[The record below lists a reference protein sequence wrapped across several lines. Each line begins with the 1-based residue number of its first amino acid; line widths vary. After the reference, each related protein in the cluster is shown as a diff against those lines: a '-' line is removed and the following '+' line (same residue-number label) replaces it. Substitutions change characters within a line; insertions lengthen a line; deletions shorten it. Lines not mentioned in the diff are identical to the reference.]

1 MDLSRLN
8 RRRREHAGDHLYF
21 FTGVDNQCVR
31 FWFKDIE
38 MVAKMIQAD
47 ENVCLKQAVGLLI
60 FEAERWYQEHQH
72 MLMTWPDFKQ
82 HMIARFDINSHPTKA
97 PEPLLVDTLSATH
110 PSTILWH
117 PQHIADFRSY
127 QEKKLHNTDRLLPL
141 PVCPSLLSISGTFE
155 DVWPNGDESWNDNT
169 PQPQR
174 LIFIINQSPVVV
186 STQPETRPDQSP
198 TDTPNA
204 ELELSV
210 EFAPDRCELIN
221 NFAMD
226 FPCGEASAH
235 ITEVESQGPKHPT
248 ELRVYQHTSEPK
260 PIKKHLY
267 TFSRTRGIETSSH
280 VLKSKY
286 RRSHSK
292 YTPPLRVS
300 WRSQSPRSFYCRS
313 PRFLKSVATHLKSWW
328 SIVFTILLGTRIA
341 LYLHNDLLYLETSF
355 AKITCISSILPLL
368 LVSRTIT
375 LNTPVPFVK
384 TLEILRNLE
393 TLLIYGIT

>member
-1 MDLSRLN
+1 MW
-8 RRRREHAGDHLYF
+8 HAQHL
-21 FTGVDNQCVR
+21 
-31 FWFKDIE
+31 
-38 MVAKMIQAD
+38 
-47 ENVCLKQAVGLLI
+47 
-60 FEAERWYQEHQH
+60 
-72 MLMTWPDFKQ
+72 
-82 HMIARFDINSHPTKA
+82 
-97 PEPLLVDTLSATH
+97 
-110 PSTILWH
+110 
-117 PQHIADFRSY
+117 ADFCCY
-127 QEKKLHNTDRLLPL
+127 GEKKSCSTDQSLPL
-141 PVCPSLLSISGTFE
+141 PVSSPLSSISDTFE
-155 DVWPNGDESWNDNT
+155 DDVWPDGSESWNDNT

-174 LIFIINQSPVVV
+174 LIFITNQSPVVV
-186 STQPETRPDQSP
+186 STQPEIRPDQSP
-198 TDTPNA
+198 TDAPNA
-204 ELELSV
+204 ELKLSV

-221 NFAMD
+221 NFTTN
-226 FPCGEASAH
+226 FPCGETSPH
-235 ITEVESQGPKHPT
+235 ITKAKSQGPKHPT
-248 ELRVYQHTSEPK
+248 ELRMYQHTSEPK
-260 PIKKHLY
+260 SIKKHLY
-267 TFSRTRGIETSSH
+267 TFSHIRGIETSSH

-313 PRFLKSVATHLKSWW
+313 PRFLKFVATHLKSWW

-341 LYLHNDLLYLETSF
+341 LYLHNDLSYLETSF